1 METEMAPN
9 WEKADLLSLEAEENL
24 LLDFQ
29 FMLQELIHDKDVSR
43 AELAKR
49 TGISKAR
56 LSQIMSSEA
65 NPTLKTCARLLH
77 ALGEELR
84 VTVKKKPQHVSH
96 VSGDNSD
103 WQVDVDDSHAVGR
116 KRATV
121 DDSKWIA
128 LLKEAMVSND
138 NYRNQVEI
146 WEGGP
151 SPELQAA

>member
-1 METEMAPN
+1 METKMAPN
-9 WEKADLLSLEAEENL
+9 WENADLLSIEVEENL

-29 FMLQELIHDKDVSR
+29 FLLQELIHDKDISR
-43 AELAKR
+43 GELAKR

-77 ALGEELR
+77 ALGEELC
-84 VTVKKKPQHVSH
+84 VSVKKKPVQLPQSTA
-96 VSGDNSD
+96 DDSD
-103 WQVDVDDSHAVGR
+103 WQVGVDDSHAVGR

-146 WEGGP
+146 WEGGE
-151 SPELQAA
+151 SLELQAA